1 MSYRYKKIKSKKAK
15 YALLCTQAQIKN
27 HVLVTNDFLINITVD
42 YYSNHGTANEKFL
55 SFPDFDNDSPSRACV
70 MREAINQWPDSLLL
84 GCCV

>member
-1 MSYRYKKIKSKKAK
+1 MSYRYKKIKSKKVK

-55 SFPDFDNDSPSRACV
+55 SFVDAAKSQPYLQKDK
-70 MREAINQWPDSLLL
+70 
-84 GCCV
+84 